1 MIGRELDEIVRE
13 LYVLPPAEFVNARNE
28 LVRQARA
35 AGSREVAERLRQ
47 LRRPS
52 RSAWLVNLLASDS
65 RAMQRLSALGREL
78 RDAQTGLVRTELRNL
93 AEQRRQLIADL
104 LDRTKAHAADA
115 GVRLTP
121 TVLSEVEATLQAALV
136 DLAGALTIRN
146 GRLVRPLSHS
156 GFGRRPRNALQN
168 RPNVEV
174 TPLEVPA
181 EPVAE
186 IDAPAV
192 EDELEAR
199 RQRRAV
205 GGRWTVELVEVTDQ
219 TSAEDKDNDFTPAP
233 DGGQEALHALRSAE
247 EELAA
252 AEAAHWQSEFD
263 LADAEAALE
272 AADDAVSSLDT
283 KRIEARRDRVI
294 AQRHLAEAQSR
305 QRGAVTALVDARRRV
320 DTARRLAVTDE

>member
-115 GVRLTP
+115 GVRRRGRVYLGDG
-121 TVLSEVEATLQAALV
+121 AALV
-136 DLAGALTIRN
+136 RLDTPAGLAKQD
-146 GRLVRPLSHS
+146 
-156 GFGRRPRNALQN
+156 RR
-168 RPNVEV
+168 V
-174 TPLEVPA
+174 
-181 EPVAE
+181 
-186 IDAPAV
+186 
-192 EDELEAR
+192 
-199 RQRRAV
+199 AV
-205 GGRWTVELVEVTDQ
+205 GGVLGR
-219 TSAEDKDNDFTPAP
+219 
-233 DGGQEALHALRSAE
+233 
-247 EELAA
+247 
-252 AEAAHWQSEFD
+252 
-263 LADAEAALE
+263 
-272 AADDAVSSLDT
+272 VSD
-283 KRIEARRDRVI
+283 RD
-294 AQRHLAEAQSR
+294 
-305 QRGAVTALVDARRRV
+305 
-320 DTARRLAVTDE
+320 